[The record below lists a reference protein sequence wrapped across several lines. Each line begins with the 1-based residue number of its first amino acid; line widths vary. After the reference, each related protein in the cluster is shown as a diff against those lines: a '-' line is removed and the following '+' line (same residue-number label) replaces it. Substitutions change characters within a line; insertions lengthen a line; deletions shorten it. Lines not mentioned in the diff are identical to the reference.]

1 MMTDISEVANVLD
14 VTVARGTAELYVPL
28 SEKACAFWK
37 VLKAGIGKKRLIL
50 RVPGKLY
57 LDL

>member
-1 MMTDISEVANVLD
+1 MYRSLKRLVLF
-14 VTVARGTAELYVPL
+14 G
-28 SEKACAFWK
+28 KF
-37 VLKAGIGKKRLIL
+37 LKAGIGKKRLIL